1 MVPSRAL
8 YMMMTEA
15 DKGRVLYVHHTFP
28 TLTQTFV
35 WREMKALVEQGL
47 DLASA
52 SVKRPPPQQVA

>member
-1 MVPSRAL
+1 
-8 YMMMTEA
+8 MMTEA